1 MKKILLIIGL
11 FLVSNLAKAHNPGQ
25 SYLYF
30 STYEDRIE
38 GEFQAKAEEW
48 NKALGANLAKIYTMD
63 DLEAILPQI
72 QKYILENVSVSSEL
86 GEHPIIFTEP
96 EILTVGPSLGTFS
109 RIHFRLD
116 NVTTIPEEL
125 DVTYDLFF
133 ENDTSHRGLLLQAYN
148 FKAGI
153 INNESV
159 HSAIFTPQNTTQ
171 NLNLSKGTTW
181 TGFIAM
187 IKMGIWHIWIGIDH
201 IFFLLALVLP
211 AVVYRLPNRKS
222 IKEIFTQW
230 EGVEKFKPAFW
241 FIVKVV
247 TFFTIAHTITLS
259 LAALGVFDLDA
270 RIVESVIALSIALA
284 ALHNIIPIFNQKE
297 WLIAFGFGLFHGFGF
312 AGVLAGIGLSG
323 EFMAVSLFGFNLG
336 VEIGQLLIILVLFPA
351 LFFMRKT
358 KIYSYS
364 VIIASTALIVLSLIW
379 TYERF
384 FDVNIPLRAIVGL
397 V

>member
-1 MKKILLIIGL
+1 MKKALLILSLCII
-11 FLVSNLAKAHNPGQ
+11 SNLAKAHNPGQ

-38 GEFQAKAEEW
+38 GEFQAKAQEW
-48 NKALGANLAKIYTMD
+48 NNALGTNLPKIYTKD
-63 DLEAILPQI
+63 DLEAIFPQI
-72 QKYILENVSVSSEL
+72 KKYILENVSVSSEL

-96 EILTVGPSLGTFS
+96 KVVTVGQSLGTFS
-109 RIHFRLD
+109 RVQFRLG
-116 NVTTIPEEL
+116 NVTKIPENLE
-125 DVTYDLFF
+125 VTYDLFF
-133 ENDTSHRGLLLQAYN
+133 ENDNNHRGLLLQAYN
-148 FKAGI
+148 WKAGI

-159 HSAIFTPQNTTQ
+159 HSAIFTPRDTTHE
-171 NLNLSKGTTW
+171 LNLTKGTTW
-181 TGFIAM
+181 TGFVSM

-211 AVVYRLPNRKS
+211 AVVNRLPNRKS
-222 IKEIFTQW
+222 IQGIFTQW
-230 EGVEKFKPAFW
+230 EGVERFKPAFW

-259 LAALGVFDLDA
+259 LAALGVVNLDA
-270 RIVESVIALSIALA
+270 RIVESIIALSIALA
-284 ALHNIIPIFNQKE
+284 ALHNIIPIFNHKE

-351 LFFMRKT
+351 LFLMRKT

-364 VIIASTALIVLSLIW
+364 VVLTSTALILLSLIW

-384 FDVNIPLRAIVGL
+384 FDVDIPIRAIVGL
-397 V
+397 